1 MNEEQLARAVSE
13 SRGRQC
19 RVGPSRAAFLRWT
32 TPVFRALAWKSFRMI
47 PPLATVMVSAAIGA
61 TTSMLLVDSS
71 GHLADVMRADVP
83 AADVQTAYAQPR
95 PLAEA
100 ATASVH
106 NAVAPSRRAAP
117 IIVLAASGGSIMGS
131 ASRPADTRTGTPSRG
146 SGSADPSGGGDPG
159 AGDGPADEGAPRDGT
174 GSDDRVEGDA
184 KEGGKGNDTRK
195 DMGKGKGQGKDADK
209 DNGKD
214 KVEGD
219 HPGRQTG
226 KEKGEG

>member
-1 MNEEQLARAVSE
+1 MNTEQLARAVSE
-13 SRGRQC
+13 SRGRLC
-19 RVGPSRAAFLRWT
+19 RVGPSRAALLRWT

-47 PPLATVMVSAAIGA
+47 PPLATAMMSAAIGA
-61 TTSMLLVDSS
+61 TTAMLLVDSS
-71 GHLADVMRADVP
+71 GQLGDGMRADVP
-83 AADVQTAYAQPR
+83 AAQVQTAYAQPR

-106 NAVAPSRRAAP
+106 DAVTSSRRAAP
-117 IIVLAASGGSIMGS
+117 IIVLAASGGSTMGS
-131 ASRPADTRTGTPSRG
+131 ASRPADTGIGTPSRG
-146 SGSADPSGGGDPG
+146 SGSDDPSGGGDPG
-159 AGDGPADEGAPRDGT
+159 AGDVPADEGAPRDRT

-184 KEGGKGNDTRK
+184 KEGGKGNGTRK
-195 DMGKGKGQGKDADK
+195 DLGRGKGQGKDADK